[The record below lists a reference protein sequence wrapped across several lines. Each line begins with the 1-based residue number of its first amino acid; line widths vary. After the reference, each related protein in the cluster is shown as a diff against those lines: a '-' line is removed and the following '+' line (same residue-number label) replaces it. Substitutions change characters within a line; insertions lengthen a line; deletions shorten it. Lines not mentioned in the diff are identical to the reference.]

1 MRSIPPLLLLL
12 YYLAIFSF
20 GLICE
25 THLGGGYYLNDYN
38 ADHRWI
44 SKRAGHDDLI
54 VIDMQVTGVRK
65 FAGYVL
71 VRRMIAISYECSN
84 NSGERTIMTHRTNK
98 EEYWIIDTYTE
109 KEMGPFDEF
118 GLESA
123 ARKLQIVDTYIP
135 NQVSYKSNSHYFE
148 SRVSQC
154 VKLEII

>member
-1 MRSIPPLLLLL
+1 M
-12 YYLAIFSF
+12 
-20 GLICE
+20 
-25 THLGGGYYLNDYN
+25 NDYN

>member
-1 MRSIPPLLLLL
+1 M
-12 YYLAIFSF
+12 
-20 GLICE
+20 
-25 THLGGGYYLNDYN
+25 NDHN

-54 VIDMQVTGVRK
+54 VIDMQVTGIRK

-71 VRRMIAISYECSN
+71 VRRMIAISYECSD
-84 NSGERTIMTHRTNK
+84 NSGERTIMTHRTDK

-118 GLESA
+118 GLESV

-154 VKLEII
+154 VKLERI